1 MYEVDYNSRTPMLAV
16 ISVMSLYD
24 AERNLLAI
32 AKFLVAAGWSVIE
45 LTVTLC
51 RICSETADER
61 GYLGR

>member
-1 MYEVDYNSRTPMLAV
+1 MLAV